1 MAASQ
6 NIARLGIVLGM
17 DSGELVKEIEDAQK
31 KFGKFKAQIKR
42 DSEDA
47 AKEIYRLDLA
57 TRTYGKT
64 LTELEK
70 VEEQIRMGK
79 YKHQPEIILNNL
91 KAQAAAYDKVA
102 ASAKAAEQA
111 KMGKG
116 GMTAQQQAALGY
128 QTTDII
134 TSLAG
139 GQNPMMVLLQ
149 QGGQLRDQFGGFKP
163 LFAGIASA
171 ITPMMAGMTALAGSI
186 GVLGLAFL
194 KGEEESNKFRN
205 SMILTGNFAGIAV
218 DKFNSIAESI
228 SGKYNSAIGD
238 SREIMQQLVASGQF
252 TERTLSSVGSL
263 ITKVAS
269 LSGKSAS
276 DIAKSLIPSLDGSA
290 SSAKRLNDQY
300 HFLTLEQYK
309 NIEALNQQGKTQE
322 AIKVTSDALLEK
334 LNSQAKSLG
343 YLDTLWKNLENS
355 ASKFWNW
362 LKSIGRDDPTKAI
375 KDLEDQ
381 MERAMQG
388 VAFRNGKT
396 SEYDALK
403 AKRDRIKA
411 ELEADIAKVEA
422 DSKAAEKNKGDIDA
436 YSGAGGI
443 SKAASVVQKTA
454 EILAKIE
461 YETKAA
467 GLEKM
472 AQIDLAKERD
482 IKIAKVEINKRNQSE
497 LFAMSTENAKELAA
511 TIKYIE
517 AKAEGEK
524 AELLKERRLQ
534 QISIAEKTA
543 QIISQTEYENKAAGL
558 ERIAQIELTKTR
570 DIEIA
575 KSEIS
580 KRNQSEL
587 FVFAT
592 ENAKELAARLK
603 QIEAKAER
611 EKEDL
616 FRQSRKK
623 FEDIAKTE
631 QDSIEKE
638 RERLQ
643 VYKENILA
651 SQQDL
656 DIALSRLK
664 TQQDLV
670 ALNKQE
676 NMKDAD
682 RNAAASQIQ
691 FLDKQREAVIMQRE
705 ELKRLQDMNQ
715 SVFNNM
721 GSALDNFV
729 RTGKLSFK
737 DLTRSIIQDLLSIA
751 MRAQMMQMFKG
762 FSFFG
767 GGAVGGVTGPD
778 NIDVG
783 GGWSPAMKANGGDV
797 DGGMPYY
804 VGEQGPEIF
813 VPQGAGTIMP
823 NKMVGAMSGGT
834 TNVTNN
840 YINAIDTKSF
850 EDRLLGSSK
859 AIWAANKYG
868 EKNLSVGTGRT

>member
-6 NIARLGIVLGM
+6 NIARLGIVLGL
-17 DSGELVKEIEDAQK
+17 DSSELVTKITEAQQ
-31 KFGKFKAQIKR
+31 KFGKFKSQIKR

-47 AKEIYRLDLA
+47 AKEIVRLEMA
-57 TRTYGKT
+57 TRNYGKT
-64 LTELEK
+64 LTEVEK
-70 VEEQIRMGK
+70 IEEQIRLGK
-79 YKHQPEIILNNL
+79 YKHQPDIVINGL

-102 ASAKAAEQA
+102 AAAKAAEQA

-163 LFAGIASA
+163 LFQGIASA
-171 ITPMMAGMTALAGSI
+171 VTPAMVAFTGLAASI
-186 GVLGLAFL
+186 GVLGLAFV

-205 SMILTGNFAGIAV
+205 SMILTGNFAGIAI
-218 DKFNSIAESI
+218 DKFNSLAIAI

-238 SREIMQQLVASGQF
+238 SREIMQTLVASGQF
-252 TERTLSSVGSL
+252 TEKTLSSVGSL

-269 LSGKSAS
+269 LSGEAAA
-276 DIAKSLIPSLDGSA
+276 DVAKGLIPSLDGSA
-290 SSAKRLNDQY
+290 SSAKKLNDQY
-300 HFLTLEQYK
+300 HFLTLAQYK
-309 NIEALNQQGKTQE
+309 QIEALNRQGQAQE

-334 LNSQAKSLG
+334 LDSQAKKLG
-343 YLDTLWKNLENS
+343 YLETLWKNLKNA
-355 ASKFWNW
+355 ASGFWDW

-381 MERAMQG
+381 MERTMQG
-388 VAFRNGKT
+388 VAYRNGKT

-411 ELEADIAKVEA
+411 ELSADIAKVEA
-422 DSKAAEKNKGDIDA
+422 DSKAAEKNKERIDA
-436 YSGAGGI
+436 YSGAGGA
-443 SKAASVVQKTA
+443 SKAFSIAQKTA
-454 EILAKIE
+454 EIIAQME

-467 GLEKM
+467 GLEKI
-472 AQIDLAKERD
+472 AQIDLAK
-482 IKIAKVEINKRNQSE
+482 A
-497 LFAMSTENAKELAA
+497 
-511 TIKYIE
+511 
-517 AKAEGEK
+517 
-524 AELLKERRLQ
+524 
-534 QISIAEKTA
+534 
-543 QIISQTEYENKAAGL
+543 
-558 ERIAQIELTKTR
+558 R

-575 KSEIS
+575 KNEIA
-580 KRNQSEL
+580 KRNSDER
-587 FVFAT
+587 FAMAS
-592 ENAKELAARLK
+592 ENAKELAARIK
-603 QIEAKAER
+603 QIEAKANG
-611 EKEDL
+611 EKEAL
-616 FRQSRKK
+616 FKESRKK

-670 ALNKQE
+670 NLTKQE

-682 RNAAASQIQ
+682 RQIAASRIHY
-691 FLDKQREAVIMQRE
+691 LDKQRESVIMQRE

-721 GSALDNFV
+721 GSAIDNFV
-729 RTGKLSFK
+729 RTGKFSFK
-737 DLTRSIIQDLLSIA
+737 DLTRSIIQDLISIA
-751 MRAQMMQMFKG
+751 MKAQMMSMFKG
-762 FSFFG
+762 FNFFGPSTG
-767 GGAVGGVTGPD
+767 GGAPVGDFGGP
-778 NIDVG
+778 
-783 GGWSPAMKANGGDV
+783 SMASAPTFAANGASADAGQ
-797 DGGMPYY
+797 PFY
-804 VGEQGPEIF
+804 VGEQGPELF

-823 NKMVGAMSGGT
+823 NKMIGAMS
-834 TNVTNN
+834 NN
-840 YINAIDTKSF
+840 QPQVVYNGPYIANMSAIDTQSATQFLAKN
-850 EDRLLGSSK
+850 K
-859 AIWAANKYG
+859 QTIWAVNQSAQRSLPVSK
-868 EKNLSVGTGRT
+868 

>member
-17 DSGELVKEIEDAQK
+17 DSGELVTKIEEAQA

-47 AKEIYRLDLA
+47 AKEIVRLESA
-57 TRTYGKT
+57 TRNYGKT
-64 LTELEK
+64 LTEVEK
-70 VEEQIRMGK
+70 IEEQIRLGK
-79 YKHQPEIILNNL
+79 YKNQPDLIVNKL
-91 KAQAAAYDKVA
+91 KEQAAAYDKVA

-111 KMGKG
+111 KMGKAG

-163 LFAGIASA
+163 LFQGIASA
-171 ITPMMAGMTALAGSI
+171 VTPAMIAFTSLAASV
-186 GVLGLAFL
+186 GVLGLAFM

-218 DKFNSIAESI
+218 DKFNLLATTI

-238 SREIMQQLVASGQF
+238 SREIMQALVSSGQF
-252 TERTLSSVGSL
+252 TEKTLTSVGSL

-269 LSGKSAS
+269 LSGEAAA
-276 DIAKSLIPSLDGSA
+276 DVAKSLIPSLDGSA
-290 SSAKRLNDQY
+290 SSAKKLNDQY

-309 NIEALNQQGKTQE
+309 NIEALNRQGQAQE

-334 LNSQAKSLG
+334 LDSQAKKLG
-343 YLDTLWKNLENS
+343 YLETLWKNLKNA
-355 ASKFWNW
+355 ASGFWDW

-381 MERAMQG
+381 MERTMEG
-388 VAFRNGKT
+388 VAYRNGNTKL
-396 SEYDALK
+396 YDALK

-411 ELEADIAKVEA
+411 ELDAETAKVEA
-422 DSKAAEKNKGDIDA
+422 DSKAAEKNKDKIDA
-436 YSGAGGI
+436 YSAAGGA
-443 SKAASVVQKTA
+443 SKAISIAQKTA
-454 EILAKIE
+454 EIIAQME

-467 GLEKM
+467 GLEKI
-472 AQIDLAKERD
+472 AQIDLA
-482 IKIAKVEINKRNQSE
+482 
-497 LFAMSTENAKELAA
+497 
-511 TIKYIE
+511 
-517 AKAEGEK
+517 
-524 AELLKERRLQ
+524 
-534 QISIAEKTA
+534 
-543 QIISQTEYENKAAGL
+543 
-558 ERIAQIELTKTR
+558 KTR

-575 KSEIS
+575 KNEIA
-580 KRNQSEL
+580 KRNADER
-587 FVFAT
+587 FAMASA
-592 ENAKELAARLK
+592 NADELAARIK
-603 QIEAKAER
+603 QIEAKANK

-616 FRQSRKK
+616 YKESRNKFRDLAQ
-623 FEDIAKTE
+623 TE
-631 QDSIEKE
+631 QDSIDKE

-643 VYKENILA
+643 VYKENILS

-664 TQQDLV
+664 TQQELV
-670 ALNKQE
+670 TLNKQE

-682 RNAAASQIQ
+682 REAAAARIQ
-691 FLDKQREAVIMQRE
+691 YLDKQREAVIMQRE

-721 GSALDNFV
+721 GNAIDNFV

-737 DLTRSIIQDLLSIA
+737 DLTRSIIQDLISIA
-751 MRAQMMQMFKG
+751 MKAQMMSMFKG

-767 GGAVGGVTGPD
+767 SS
-778 NIDVG
+778 G
-783 GGWSPAMKANGGDV
+783 GGSTVGVPVSPSMISAPTFAANGASADAGQ
-797 DGGMPYY
+797 PFY
-804 VGEQGPEIF
+804 VGEQGPELF

-823 NKMVGAMSGGT
+823 NKMVGAM
-834 TNVTNN
+834 TNN
-840 YINAIDTKSF
+840 QPQVVYNGPYIANMSAIDTQSATQFLAKNKST
-850 EDRLLGSSK
+850 
-859 AIWAANKYG
+859 IWAVNQSAQRSLPVSK
-868 EKNLSVGTGRT
+868 